1 MTDIQLKLYTKDE
14 LLKLL
19 YDYNN
24 YKWSIPVLY
33 NDGNVPY
40 FKGFHYFSPED
51 FNAYE
56 DSKYLVAYI
65 IENNKTSI
73 IGVIKYSVYG
83 SEYQYQGL
91 SYIDI
96 QESHKGKGVAKLLI
110 SELNKHLDN
119 KMILKLSF
127 LSKEGAICNLN
138 KLFKKLIY
146 GVKVYDSD
154 ETIIK

>member
-1 MTDIQLKLYTKDE
+1 MTDIQFKPYTKDE
-14 LLKLL
+14 LLELL

-24 YKWSIPVLY
+24 YGWFIPVLY

-56 DSKYLVAYI
+56 NSKYLVAYI
-65 IENNKTSI
+65 LEHDKISI
-73 IGVIKYSVYG
+73 VGVIKYSVYG

-96 QESHKGKGVAKLLI
+96 QELYKGKGVAKLLI
-110 SELNKHLDN
+110 SELNKYLDD

-127 LSKEGAICNLN
+127 LSKEGTICNLN
-138 KLFKKLIY
+138 QLFKKLIH
-146 GVKVYDSD
+146 GVKVYASD
-154 ETIIK
+154 DPIIK

>member
-14 LLKLL
+14 LLKVL

-24 YKWSIPVLY
+24 CEWSIPVLY
-33 NDGNVPY
+33 NNGNVPY

-56 DSKYLVAYI
+56 DSKYLVAYML
-65 IENNKTSI
+65 EHNKVSI

-91 SYIDI
+91 SYVDI
-96 QESHKGKGVAKLLI
+96 QETYKGKGVVKLLI
-110 SELNKHLDN
+110 SELNKYLDD

-127 LSKEGAICNLN
+127 LSKEGKQCNLDQ
-138 KLFKKLIY
+138 LFKKLIH
-146 GVKVYDSD
+146 GVKVYASD